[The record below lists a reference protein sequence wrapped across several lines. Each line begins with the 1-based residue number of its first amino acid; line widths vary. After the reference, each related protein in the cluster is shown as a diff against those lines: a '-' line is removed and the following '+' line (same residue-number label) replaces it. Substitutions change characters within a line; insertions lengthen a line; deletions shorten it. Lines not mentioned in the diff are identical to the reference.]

1 MTRFL
6 IVWSVFSVR
15 KWLQQLGRREPVL
28 TEYGHKFGQ
37 KVIRGAMRYVSMPLL
52 LKTVSVLCRLQ
63 LSGRR
68 YRGRTAVATQNFRC
82 LTGAEG
88 RIDAGS
94 IALRR
99 QLLEMGATWGQHQ
112 ATMAE
117 MQACVRELDAV
128 VAPLLAQ
135 KTPVVLAP
143 LHCISDIL
151 AAMVGAG
158 VTPGKAS
165 VMVSS
170 SAESYTAASRKMG
183 SVALSYCSIHQD
195 NTSLASEMMALV
207 TNVSEGREN
216 MIIFPDIPADYT
228 VQTHE
233 AQSGK
238 ISCRLFGRPAKLHSG
253 VQRFSRIVGARVVFY
268 HLYYQRGI
276 KIKIYSPVLPKEV
289 PKTLPLIIENTLR
302 DYPQDWLLWHSHSL
316 YFINH

>member
-15 KWLQQLGRREPVL
+15 KWSAQLSWRYRPFI
-28 TEYGHKFGQ
+28 GHGQ
-37 KVIRGAMRYVSMPLL
+37 KAVRTLMRYIPMPLL
-52 LKTVSVLCRLQ
+52 LTIARALCWLH
-63 LSGRR
+63 LLGRQ
-68 YRGRTAVATQNFRC
+68 YRGRTAVATQNYRC
-82 LTGAEG
+82 LTGADG
-88 RIDAGS
+88 HIDAAW
-94 IALRR
+94 IAMRR
-99 QLLEMGATWGQHQ
+99 QLLEMGATWGQHPITLSQ
-112 ATMAE
+112 I
-117 MQACVRELDAV
+117 QACTQELDAV
-128 VAPLLAQ
+128 VAPLVAQ

-143 LHCISDIL
+143 LHCVSDIL

-165 VMVSS
+165 VVVSS

-183 SVALSYCSIHQD
+183 GVALSYCSIHQD
-195 NTSLASEMMALV
+195 NTALASELMALM

-238 ISCRLFGRPAKLHSG
+238 IRCRLFDRPAKLHSG
-253 VQRFSRIVGARVVFY
+253 VQRFSRIVAAQVVFY
-268 HLYYQRGI
+268 HLYYQQGI
-276 KIKIYSPVLPKEV
+276 KIKIYSPLSPKEV
-289 PKTLPLIIENTLR
+289 AAKLPTIIENTLR